1 METYQFAILIAA
13 ILAATLCFIWA
24 AMSLRGGRH
33 HKKKSGDDLVDA
45 AKEDVERIFNEDFR
59 EELRNRG
66 RLYFEK
72 IISENADFLQQDLR
86 LTTSQLHEYMKEE
99 LTKVLQQEF
108 AKYEV
113 SINDAK
119 EQAVASIQRTQV
131 AIEQQR
137 EQLEQQLKQQV
148 EAEKTQLITK
158 FEQNMGEILNHYI
171 IEAIGSELD
180 LSDQLDYVLKH
191 LEDNKKDIIEDVK
204 SGA

>member
-1 METYQFAILIAA
+1 MDTYQFGILIGA
-13 ILAATLCFIWA
+13 ILAAALAFIWVA
-24 AMSLRGGRH
+24 VSLKGGGHKRG
-33 HKKKSGDDLVDA
+33 KKGDDLVEA

-99 LTKVLQQEF
+99 LTKVLKQEF

-119 EQAVASIQRTQV
+119 EQAVASIQRTQA

-137 EQLEQQLKQQV
+137 VVLEQQLKQQV
-148 EAEKTQLITK
+148 EAEKAQLIQK

-171 IEAIGSELD
+171 IEAIGSEID

-191 LEDNKKDIIEDVK
+191 LEDNKNDIIEDVK